1 MLQEILR
8 LCNIKLFTLDTVLSS
23 WSVKIILY
31 NTSQLILNIA
41 FSMGRIFLEVKDL
54 ASPACK

>member
-8 LCNIKLFTLDTVLSS
+8 LCNITLLTLETVLSS

-31 NTSQLILNIA
+31 NVSIDIERS
-41 FSMGRIFLEVKDL
+41 F
-54 ASPACK
+54 